1 MGMGLISLL
10 VLVLLRLGMSPL
22 NVRFAPESGHVRC
35 KGGCLLRAK
44 SGLMHH
50 SKTDRYL
57 ITLSA
62 RASNWGAISRPR
74 ADIRA
79 RRTSDFGL
87 KQTCTTRDFTHA
99 RPALRMPSRN
109 LAIGP
114 AV

>member
-1 MGMGLISLL
+1 MDGAVANPCAGFESPTEVTSLKG
-10 VLVLLRLGMSPL
+10 VAMSPL
-22 NVRFAPESGHVRC
+22 NVRF
-35 KGGCLLRAK
+35 GGPKADSCTAA
-44 SGLMHH
+44 
-50 SKTDRYL
+50 KTDRYL

-62 RASNWGAISRPR
+62 HASNWGAISRPR

-87 KQTCTTRDFTHA
+87 KQTCTTRDFAYA